1 MSPFDPRVASE
12 NTVLR
17 PGTLLRVLLTVAFS
31 VLGVLLIAQFAGAVT
46 APLVFV
52 LLASVLALGL
62 NPLVVRLEARLRVPR
77 ALGAGL
83 VIGGLVLLALAFTA
97 LVVPL
102 VVSQGVRFAGG
113 VPEMLK
119 ALQSGALAV
128 ARKYPAIAPLLEGRS
143 FADPTKLIG
152 SGVLQS
158 GGLSA
163 VTNLASFI
171 GVMANAVV
179 SGVLLTMLVLFLLMS
194 PEPVIKGILG
204 GIPPRSRPIV
214 ERTLIRVGSQLGS
227 WLIGAIS
234 VSIAVGVIVGVG
246 LRIVGFQDAL
256 LFGVIAAVTNL
267 IPFVGP
273 VIGMVPPVLMAVST
287 GHWSMAL
294 WAIGIA
300 LAAQQLD
307 AYLLSPIIYG
317 RTVKLHP
324 ASSIVAVL
332 VFGSVL
338 GLVGVFLAVPLVI
351 ILKALYEEVYLAVM
365 QRPEA
370 SAESVA
376 QVIAAGVVDEKEME
390 DLEESETIQG
400 SSGPPKPKLS

>member
-1 MSPFDPRVASE
+1 VTPFDPMTPE
-12 NTVLR
+12 PNVLR

-31 VLGVLLIAQFAGAVT
+31 VLGLLLVAQFAGAVT

-62 NPLVVRLEARLRVPR
+62 NPLVVRLEARLHVPR
-77 ALGAGL
+77 AVGAGM
-83 VIGGLVLLALAFTA
+83 VIGGLVLLGVAFTA

-102 VVSQGVRFAGG
+102 IVSQGVRFAGG

-119 ALQSGALAV
+119 TLQSGALAA

-152 SGVLQS
+152 PGVLES

-227 WLIGAIS
+227 WLVGAITVS
-234 VSIAVGVIVGVG
+234 VTVGVIVGVG

-273 VIGMVPPVLMAVST
+273 VIGMVPPVLMAVSG

-294 WAIGIA
+294 WAVGIA

-351 ILKALYEEVYLAVM
+351 ILKALYEEVYLSVM

-370 SAESVA
+370 SPESVA
-376 QVIAAGVVDEKEME
+376 QVIAAGVAEGKQ
-390 DLEESETIQG
+390 ESEIVEELESIEA
-400 SSGPPKPKLS
+400 SSVPPKPKLS

>member
-31 VLGVLLIAQFAGAVT
+31 VMGVLLIAQFAGAVT

-62 NPLVVRLEARLRVPR
+62 NPLVVRLETRLRVPR
-77 ALGAGL
+77 AVGAGM
-83 VIGGLVLLALAFTA
+83 VIGGLVLLAFAFTA

-102 VVSQGVRFAGG
+102 IVSQGVRFAGG

-119 ALQSGALAV
+119 ALQSGALAA

-143 FADPTKLIG
+143 FADPTKLLG

-227 WLIGAIS
+227 WLIGAVT
-234 VSIAVGVIVGVG
+234 VSISVGVIVGVG

-273 VIGMVPPVLMAVST
+273 VIGMVPPVLMAASG

-300 LAAQQLD
+300 LVAQQLD

-376 QVIAAGVVDEKEME
+376 QVIAAGVVDEKE
-390 DLEESETIQG
+390 LEGLNESETIQG
-400 SSGPPKPKLS
+400 SSGPPKPKPS